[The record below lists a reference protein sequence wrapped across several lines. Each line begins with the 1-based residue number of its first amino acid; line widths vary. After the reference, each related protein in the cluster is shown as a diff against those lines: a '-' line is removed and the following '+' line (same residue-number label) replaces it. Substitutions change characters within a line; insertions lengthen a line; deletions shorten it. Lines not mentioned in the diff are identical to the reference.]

1 MHINFKGDNL
11 MTKTDVLKLLKNTND
26 YISGQMLCEEFGVSR
41 TAIWKVINQ
50 LKEDGYEIESVS
62 NKGYKIINS
71 PDIIKDYEIESNKEF
86 SDGFIAKVEYFDE
99 IDSTNNEAKRQGDDY
114 NSEPRLFIT
123 ESQTGGRGRRGRKW
137 VSPKGNGIWMSLL
150 FKPDI
155 MPSQASMLTI
165 VAAMAVAAAIKDLLP
180 EADCKIKWPNDI
192 VINERKVCG
201 ILTEMSAEL
210 EYIHYVV
217 IGIGINVN
225 TTEFPD
231 EIKDIAA
238 SIYSLTGV
246 KVNRSQLVVAF
257 SKEFKKFYNIFMV
270 KKDLGDLVNDYD
282 KMLINK
288 GREVSTTGAVAIEGK
303 AVGINSLGEL
313 IIKTKDGALES
324 VRAGEVSVRGLYS
337 YV

>member
-1 MHINFKGDNL
+1 
-11 MTKTDVLKLLKNTND
+11 
-26 YISGQMLCEEFGVSR
+26 
-41 TAIWKVINQ
+41 
-50 LKEDGYEIESVS
+50 
-62 NKGYKIINS
+62 
-71 PDIIKDYEIESNKEF
+71 
-86 SDGFIAKVEYFDE
+86 
-99 IDSTNNEAKRQGDDY
+99 
-114 NSEPRLFIT
+114 
-123 ESQTGGRGRRGRKW
+123 
-137 VSPKGNGIWMSLL
+137 
-150 FKPDI
+150 
-155 MPSQASMLTI
+155 MLTI

>member
-1 MHINFKGDNL
+1 
-11 MTKTDVLKLLKNTND
+11 
-26 YISGQMLCEEFGVSR
+26 
-41 TAIWKVINQ
+41 
-50 LKEDGYEIESVS
+50 
-62 NKGYKIINS
+62 
-71 PDIIKDYEIESNKEF
+71 
-86 SDGFIAKVEYFDE
+86 
-99 IDSTNNEAKRQGDDY
+99 
-114 NSEPRLFIT
+114 
-123 ESQTGGRGRRGRKW
+123 
-137 VSPKGNGIWMSLL
+137 MSLL